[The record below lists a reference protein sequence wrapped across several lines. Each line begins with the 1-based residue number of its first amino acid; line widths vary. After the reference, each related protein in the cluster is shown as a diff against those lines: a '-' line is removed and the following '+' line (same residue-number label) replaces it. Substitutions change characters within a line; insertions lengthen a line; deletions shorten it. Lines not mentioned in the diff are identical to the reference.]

1 LDAAAKSRTFR
12 SGGARLRRRLR
23 LAAALALVPALS
35 AAFALASGPLGLLHR
50 PPLFAAVYAAGTALF
65 VAGLVCLVGGLDR
78 RGSDGRLLGRSRL
91 WLWLAL
97 LKTPADALALALV
110 ASGGWGEGR

>member
-1 LDAAAKSRTFR
+1 MAAAKRRVFR
-12 SGGARLRRRLR
+12 SGGARLRTRLR

-35 AAFALASGPLGLLHR
+35 AAFAMSSGALRLLHH
-50 PPLFAAVYAAGTALF
+50 PALFAAGYAAGTALF
-65 VAGLVCLVGGLDR
+65 AAGLISIVGGLDR
-78 RGSDGRLLGRSRL
+78 RGSDGRLLRRSRL

-97 LKTPADALALALV
+97 IKPPADVLAVALV